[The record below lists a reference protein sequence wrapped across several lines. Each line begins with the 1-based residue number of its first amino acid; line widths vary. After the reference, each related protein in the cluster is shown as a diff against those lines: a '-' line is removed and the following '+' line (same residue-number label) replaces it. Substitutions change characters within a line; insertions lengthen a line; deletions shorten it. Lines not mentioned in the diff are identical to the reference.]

1 MEYRIIYAEGFDEK
15 YSRQHLEHEVKELI
29 AIGWKPF
36 GGISVSRSDTNAYK
50 KIVFAQAMIKEES
63 DK

>member
-50 KIVFAQAMIKEES
+50 TIVLPKQ
-63 DK
+63 